1 MNERGDESVTRHAT
15 PYVSLGLFLM
25 MAMAFGIF
33 WVLNLGTPGAEND
46 FGTRFTPVVLM
57 LDGLVFTSV
66 GAIIT
71 SRRPEN
77 GIGQVCL
84 LIGLLIGVNSLAGEY
99 GVYALLTEPGA
110 LPGGDIAAWFVN
122 WTWVVYI
129 GLIGT
134 VLVLVFPDGRLP
146 SRRWRPVIAL
156 ALVAMAM
163 VAVSF
168 ALAPGPFLSVPW
180 AADNPFGVEGA
191 AFVLELFSLLGFFL
205 LATTFVAA
213 AWSMVIRFRLA
224 RGRLRQQIKW
234 FASAAGL
241 FVVVYV
247 GQAFYSLMTGTLSA
261 STDVQRGIQT
271 LAAAT
276 FGILAAAVGLAVM
289 RFRLYEIDHVI
300 SRTFSY
306 GAITGIL
313 LGVYL
318 LLIFVLGSVLPFEGD
333 LAVAA
338 STLAVAAMFNP
349 VRRRTQAAVDRRFN
363 RSRYDAI
370 HTVGLFAQ
378 RLRDEVGLEELT
390 DELSAVVDTT
400 MQPRHLSLWLRD
412 EAGES

>member
-1 MNERGDESVTRHAT
+1 MTRYAT
-15 PYVSLGLFLM
+15 PFVSLGLFLI
-25 MAMAFGIF
+25 MAVAFGVL
-33 WVLNLGTPGAEND
+33 WVLNLETPGAQND

-57 LDGLVFTSV
+57 LDGLVFAFV
-66 GAIIT
+66 GTIIT

-77 GIGQVCL
+77 GVGQVCL
-84 LIGLLIGVNSLAGEY
+84 LIGLLIGANSLAGEY

-122 WTWVVYI
+122 WTWVAYI

-146 SRRWRPVIAL
+146 SRRWRPVMAV

-163 VAVSF
+163 AAVSF

-180 AADNPFGVEGA
+180 APDNPFGVEGA
-191 AFVLELFSLLGFFL
+191 AVVLEFFSLGFFL
-205 LATTFVAA
+205 LAATSVAA

-224 RGRLRQQIKW
+224 SGRLRQQIKW

-241 FVVVYV
+241 FVVLYV
-247 GQAFYSLMTGTLSA
+247 GQAFYSLVTGTLGSA
-261 STDVQRGIQT
+261 STDVQRVIQT
-271 LAAAT
+271 LVAAT

-300 SRTFSY
+300 SRTLSY
-306 GAITGIL
+306 GVVTATL

-318 LLIFVLGSVLPFEGD
+318 LLVFVLGSVLPFEGD

-338 STLAVAAMFNP
+338 STLTVAAMFNP
-349 VRRRTQAAVDRRFN
+349 LRRRIQATVDRRFN
-363 RSRYDAI
+363 RSRYDALR
-370 HTVGLFAQ
+370 TVESFSH
-378 RLRDEVGLEELT
+378 RLRAELDLQGVVGELQIAT
-390 DELSAVVDTT
+390 LAT
-400 MQPRHLSLWLRD
+400 MQPAIVSMWLRED
-412 EAGES
+412 ER